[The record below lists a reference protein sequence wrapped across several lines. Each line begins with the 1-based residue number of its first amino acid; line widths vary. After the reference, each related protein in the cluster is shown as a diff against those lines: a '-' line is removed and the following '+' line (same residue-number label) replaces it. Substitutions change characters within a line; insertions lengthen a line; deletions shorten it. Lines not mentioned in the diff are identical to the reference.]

1 MNVKKFI
8 LFTVLLPLIMTT
20 SVGCKL
26 VFEPSSDAVSRLFA
40 SMPTGET
47 RVVRELC
54 DGEDVCNKL
63 ITLSGIVRSD
73 WYHAS
78 KGFYNVKSIEVA
90 ADTGRAYVHVDLIL
104 PTRSIGRDTPMELIF
119 EMERIKLRWHIYKV
133 TGIEEFIRRAERER
147 GILVT
152 L

>member
-8 LFTVLLPLIMTT
+8 LFTVLLPLILTT
-20 SVGCKL
+20 SIGCQL

-40 SMPTGET
+40 SMPTGDT

-54 DGEDVCNKL
+54 DGEDVCKKL
-63 ITLSGIVRSD
+63 ATLSSIIRSD
-73 WYHAS
+73 WYNAS
-78 KGFYNVKSIEVA
+78 KGFYNIKSIEIA

-104 PTRSIGRDTPMELIF
+104 PTRSIGRDTNVELVF

-133 TGIEEFIRRAERER
+133 TGIEDFIRRAERER
-147 GILVT
+147 GDL
-152 L
+152 